1 VSAASMELD
10 ASSASNGAAPQAE
23 GGVNDQPAAA
33 ATTSSARRAILT
45 NPEALSDPDYSDEDG
60 PPVEEIP
67 PDEGKP
73 VSRSTRA
80 RRHAGTAD
88 IC

>member
-1 VSAASMELD
+1 MELD

-33 ATTSSARRAILT
+33 TPTTPTSSERRAILT

>member
-1 VSAASMELD
+1 MSAASMELD

-23 GGVNDQPAAA
+23 GGVNDQPAA